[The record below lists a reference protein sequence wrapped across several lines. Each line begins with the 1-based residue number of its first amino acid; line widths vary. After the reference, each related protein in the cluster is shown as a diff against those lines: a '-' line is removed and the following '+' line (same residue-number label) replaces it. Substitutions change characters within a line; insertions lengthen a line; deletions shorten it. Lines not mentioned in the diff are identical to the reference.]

1 MTGQLVGIIAVVA
14 GVLAIFLVLAFI
26 ASRIRRVPPNE
37 ALIIVGRG
45 AGKSE
50 AQMASQ
56 RVVVG
61 GRAFVWPV
69 LQQGFAISLEQR
81 QIGITVEGVD
91 KNRIKIAIKASINF
105 KVRGDEEGVRRAAQR
120 FLSQQ
125 HLLTEIIK
133 ESLEGSLRSI
143 VGDMTI
149 EQIISDRK
157 GLSDRVVQSTK
168 TDLSEQ
174 GLQVD
179 LLNISDISTPGS
191 DYLAN
196 LGRAEAANARQL
208 AEVSEAE
215 ANRAAEFAVIEAAEQ
230 IAVRKKALDLK
241 KATIKAETD
250 RANAE
255 ADAAGQLARAEQD
268 RLVAQQE
275 REAMAEKARVEQE
288 RLDIEVRKPAEAQAY
303 AEVQGAN
310 ARRDANN
317 AATEAEAFKRTTI
330 AGANKTAALQDAE
343 ASAESVR
350 RAGEAERDKQV
361 ALAAGVEAEG
371 RARAIAIEA
380 QGLAEAT
387 AIDAKA
393 EALRKYGEAAL
404 VQELIERLPD
414 IVRAAAEP
422 IASIQE
428 ITIIST
434 DGASAITKNV
444 ASVLGEGQGVIK
456 QLTGVD
462 INQLISN
469 LAVPVNGA
477 LPPARRTPP
486 RRTDV
491 PAPLVELAETWSR
504 QARPTDLRA
513 RRTGGSGFWVAG
525 VVAPEAG
532 SQTHDQPE
540 ERQACQAARD
550 GCPALAEPG
559 RLGAEDHLAE
569 ARSAGHHHD
578 EHTLQPP
585 AHVVGRRGLQD
596 ALPEHRRDAVGPAG
610 ERQRHP
616 CRDDCPDD
624 RPVR

>member
-1 MTGQLVGIIAVVA
+1 MELTGQLVGVIAVVA
-14 GVLAIFLVLAFI
+14 GLLAIFLVLAFV

-215 ANRAAEFAVIEAAEQ
+215 ANRASEFAVIEAAEQ
-230 IAVRKKALDLK
+230 IAERQKALDLK
-241 KATIKAETD
+241 KATIKAVTD
-250 RANAE
+250 KANAE

-330 AGANKTAALQDAE
+330 AEANKTAALQD
-343 ASAESVR
+343 
-350 RAGEAERDKQV
+350 GEAERDKQV
-361 ALAAGVEAEG
+361 ALAAGIEAEG
-371 RARAIAIEA
+371 RARAIAVEA
-380 QGLAEAT
+380 EGLAEAT

-404 VQELIERLPD
+404 VQELIERMPD

-422 IASIQE
+422 IASIQGM
-428 ITIIST
+428 TVIST
-434 DGASAITKNV
+434 DGASAVTKNV
-444 ASVLGEGQGVIK
+444 ASVIGEGQGVIK

-469 LAVPVNGA
+469 LAA
-477 LPPARRTPP
+477 PPANGTP
-486 RRTDV
+486 T
-491 PAPLVELAETWSR
+491 
-504 QARPTDLRA
+504 
-513 RRTGGSGFWVAG
+513 
-525 VVAPEAG
+525 EAKKG
-532 SQTHDQPE
+532 
-540 ERQACQAARD
+540 
-550 GCPALAEPG
+550 
-559 RLGAEDHLAE
+559 
-569 ARSAGHHHD
+569 
-578 EHTLQPP
+578 
-585 AHVVGRRGLQD
+585 
-596 ALPEHRRDAVGPAG
+596 
-610 ERQRHP
+610 
-616 CRDDCPDD
+616 
-624 RPVR
+624 

>member
-1 MTGQLVGIIAVVA
+1 MLPADLVGVIAVA
-14 GVLAIFLVLAFI
+14 AAILAIVIVLAFI

-37 ALIIVGRG
+37 ALVIVGRG
-45 AGKSE
+45 AGRTE
-50 AQMASQ
+50 ADMASQ

-61 GRAFVWPV
+61 GRTFVWPI

-149 EQIISDRK
+149 EEIISDRK

-168 TDLSEQ
+168 TDLAEQ

-196 LGRAEAANARQL
+196 LGRAEAARARQL

-215 ANRAAEFAVIEAAEQ
+215 ARRASEFAVIEAAEQ
-230 IAVRKKALDLK
+230 IAERQKALDLK
-241 KATIKAETD
+241 KAVIKAETD

-255 ADAAGQLARAEQD
+255 ADASGQLARAEQD

-275 REAMAEKARVEQE
+275 REALAEKARVEQE
-288 RLDIEVRKPAEAQAY
+288 RLDIDIRKPAEAKAY
-303 AEVQGAN
+303 AQVQEAN
-310 ARRDANN
+310 ARRDASN

-330 AGANKTAALQDAE
+330 AEANKRAALQDAE
-343 ASAESVR
+343 ASAEAVR
-350 RAGEAERDKQV
+350 RSGEAERDRAV
-361 ALAAGVEAEG
+361 ALAAGIEADG
-371 RARAIAIEA
+371 RARAAAIEA
-380 QGLAEAT
+380 AGLAEAT
-387 AIDAKA
+387 ATDAKA
-393 EALRKYGEAAL
+393 EALKKYGEAAL

-422 IASIQE
+422 IASIQGM
-428 ITIIST
+428 TVVST
-434 DGASAITKNV
+434 DGASAITKSV
-444 ASVLGEGQGVIK
+444 AAVLGEGQGVVK

-462 INQLISN
+462 INQLISSI
-469 LAVPVNGA
+469 AGGPKAGNGQ
-477 LPPARRTPP
+477 
-486 RRTDV
+486 
-491 PAPLVELAETWSR
+491 AP
-504 QARPTDLRA
+504 
-513 RRTGGSGFWVAG
+513 
-525 VVAPEAG
+525 
-532 SQTHDQPE
+532 
-540 ERQACQAARD
+540 
-550 GCPALAEPG
+550 
-559 RLGAEDHLAE
+559 
-569 ARSAGHHHD
+569 SAG
-578 EHTLQPP
+578 
-585 AHVVGRRGLQD
+585 
-596 ALPEHRRDAVGPAG
+596 
-610 ERQRHP
+610 
-616 CRDDCPDD
+616 
-624 RPVR
+624 